1 MNNADYWARRLK
13 IMEDALKNQSYEY
26 VKNLEQQ
33 FDAAIAQIDTQ
44 MRAWYQRFADN
55 NGGISY
61 AEAQKLLTAGEL
73 KEFKWTVQQYIKAG
87 KEHAISGAWAKELEN
102 ASARVHISRLES
114 LKIQLRQQ
122 AEALTQARVK
132 ATTDASALSYT
143 QSYYHTAF
151 EVQRGLG
158 VGWTLQALNTNTVQ
172 KVLSRPWTVDN
183 QTFTARCWTDKT
195 KLVETVNQ
203 ELTRML
209 ATGEAPDKAIAAISK
224 RFNVSKQNAGRVVM
238 TESAYFSS
246 AAQKDCFNELGVE
259 KYRIVGTLD
268 TKTCGI
274 CGDMDGKVFK
284 MSDYRPGSTAPPFHP
299 WCRCCTAPYFD
310 DMEDIGERYS
320 RDPKTGKRKM
330 LPGNIKYNDWAK
342 QYVQP
347 LQNQP
352 KSVIINPIPQK
363 PLTSDADKVQPP
375 APAANNTAVAQGKD
389 LVGEYSPSGNFEHPI
404 EDVIN
409 TQGYD
414 GEARVVPY
422 DEFKQAMQDSGFY
435 GERTYCAPD
444 KATLDQWR
452 QELYSG
458 KWYVDCGTGG
468 HQYGQGMYCAGSWD
482 LSDRQSLGGLGWE
495 MTHYQALGAQRGN
508 PFYYTEGITL
518 DKTAKVLKLPRGRK
532 AEEYISDL
540 YTEAYMRKFA
550 KDTQKQLVEEYISVC
565 EKIRGLTYNEAESTI
580 DALYASR
587 NALGDQLRPLIKR
600 GMNAQTY
607 IKPDGHTGFKD
618 PGVLAAEM
626 GYDVINAEGHG
637 QSGSYTVI
645 LNRTKVI
652 FCEGGSIY
660 GN

>member
-13 IMEDALKNQSYEY
+13 IMEDALKDQSYEY

-132 ATTDASALSYT
+132 ATTDASELSYT

-158 VGWTLQALNTNTVQ
+158 VGWTLQALNSGTVQ

-246 AAQKDCFNELGVE
+246 AAQKDCFNKLGVE
-259 KYRIVGTLD
+259 KYRIIGTLD
-268 TKTCGI
+268 TKTCNI

-299 WCRCCTAPYFD
+299 RCRCCTAPYFD
-310 DMEDIGERYS
+310 DMDGVGERYA
-320 RDPKTGKRKM
+320 RDAKTGERYK
-330 LPGNIKYNDWAK
+330 LPKDTTYNEWK
-342 QYVQP
+342 
-347 LQNQP
+347 
-352 KSVIINPIPQK
+352 
-363 PLTSDADKVQPP
+363 
-375 APAANNTAVAQGKD
+375 
-389 LVGEYSPSGNFEHPI
+389 
-404 EDVIN
+404 
-409 TQGYD
+409 
-414 GEARVVPY
+414 
-422 DEFKQAMQDSGFY
+422 AMQDAAYGSGTVDKLRKIGYNESADKSQFERY
-435 GERTYCAPD
+435 KEWLGSNAPKTFEAFQKLKYDNPELWESYKTLARSKNYLQQKLNYVWNGEKCFIPKHT
-444 KATLDQWR
+444 KFEKVVT
-452 QELYSG
+452 
-458 KWYVDCGTGG
+458 
-468 HQYGQGMYCAGSWD
+468 MAG
-482 LSDRQSLGGLGWE
+482 
-495 MTHYQALGAQRGN
+495 
-508 PFYYTEGITL
+508 
-518 DKTAKVLKLPRGRK
+518 
-532 AEEYISDL
+532 
-540 YTEAYMRKFA
+540 
-550 KDTQKQLVEEYISVC
+550 KDTDTAIRCVDRLVETYGGKADEWQKRAGKVTSDKYIFDLHWYESDGVQY
-565 EKIRGLTYNEAESTI
+565 EVKLKNRKERKRNE
-580 DALYASR
+580 
-587 NALGDQLRPLIKR
+587 N
-600 GMNAQTY
+600 
-607 IKPDGHTGFKD
+607 
-618 PGVLAAEM
+618 
-626 GYDVINAEGHG
+626 
-637 QSGSYTVI
+637 
-645 LNRTKVI
+645 
-652 FCEGGSIY
+652 
-660 GN
+660 

>member
-13 IMEDALKNQSYEY
+13 IMEDALKDQSYEY

-132 ATTDASALSYT
+132 ATTDASELSYT

-158 VGWTLQALNTNTVQ
+158 VGWTLQALNSGTVQ

-183 QTFTARCWTDKT
+183 RTFTARCWTDKT

-259 KYRIVGTLD
+259 KYRIIGTLD
-268 TKTCGI
+268 TKTCNI

-310 DMEDIGERYS
+310 DMDGVGERYA
-320 RDPKTGKRKM
+320 RDAKTGERYK
-330 LPGNIKYNDWAK
+330 LPKDTTYNEWK
-342 QYVQP
+342 
-347 LQNQP
+347 
-352 KSVIINPIPQK
+352 
-363 PLTSDADKVQPP
+363 
-375 APAANNTAVAQGKD
+375 
-389 LVGEYSPSGNFEHPI
+389 
-404 EDVIN
+404 
-409 TQGYD
+409 
-414 GEARVVPY
+414 
-422 DEFKQAMQDSGFY
+422 AMQDAAYGSGTVDKLRKIGYNESADKSQFEAY
-435 GERTYCAPD
+435 KSRLGADAPKTFEAFQKLKYD
-444 KATLDQWR
+444 SPTAYEELCSLYSYKGRVPEATAADYKAYKAIKATGVTGSIRVPPKTIDTAGIAFNDSHAARHGCTLEQAVDYINTAKCSITRKRWDG
-452 QELYSG
+452 YSVNYYSTTG
-458 KWYVDCGTGG
+458 AAYVD
-468 HQYGQGMYCAGSWD
+468 Q
-482 LSDRQSLGGLGWE
+482 E
-495 MTHYQALGAQRGN
+495 
-508 PFYYTEGITL
+508 
-518 DKTAKVLKLPRGRK
+518 
-532 AEEYISDL
+532 
-540 YTEAYMRKFA
+540 
-550 KDTQKQLVEEYISVC
+550 TQKI
-565 EKIRGLTYNEAESTI
+565 K
-580 DALYASR
+580 ASYSS
-587 NALGDQLRPLIKR
+587 ADFDLPTKR
-600 GMNAQTY
+600 IMEVFQ
-607 IKPDGHTGFKD
+607 
-618 PGVLAAEM
+618 
-626 GYDVINAEGHG
+626 
-637 QSGSYTVI
+637 
-645 LNRTKVI
+645 
-652 FCEGGSIY
+652 
-660 GN
+660 

>member
-13 IMEDALKNQSYEY
+13 IMEDALKDQSYEY

-132 ATTDASALSYT
+132 ATTDASELSYT

-158 VGWTLQALNTNTVQ
+158 VGWTLQALNSGTVQ

-209 ATGEAPDKAIAAISK
+209 ATGEAPDKAIVAISK

-259 KYRIVGTLD
+259 KYRIIGTLD
-268 TKTCGI
+268 TKTCNI

-299 WCRCCTAPYFD
+299 WCHCCTAPYFD
-310 DMEDIGERYS
+310 DMDGVGERYA
-320 RDPKTGKRKM
+320 RDAKTGERYK
-330 LPGNIKYNDWAK
+330 LPKDTTYNEWK
-342 QYVQP
+342 
-347 LQNQP
+347 
-352 KSVIINPIPQK
+352 
-363 PLTSDADKVQPP
+363 
-375 APAANNTAVAQGKD
+375 
-389 LVGEYSPSGNFEHPI
+389 
-404 EDVIN
+404 
-409 TQGYD
+409 
-414 GEARVVPY
+414 
-422 DEFKQAMQDSGFY
+422 AMQDAAYGSGTVDKLRKIGYNESADKSQFERY
-435 GERTYCAPD
+435 KALMDDDFPATFEAFQKLKYDNPELRESYKTLARSKNYLQQKLNYVWNGEKRFIPKHT
-444 KATLDQWR
+444 KFEKVIT
-452 QELYSG
+452 
-458 KWYVDCGTGG
+458 
-468 HQYGQGMYCAGSWD
+468 MAG
-482 LSDRQSLGGLGWE
+482 
-495 MTHYQALGAQRGN
+495 
-508 PFYYTEGITL
+508 
-518 DKTAKVLKLPRGRK
+518 
-532 AEEYISDL
+532 
-540 YTEAYMRKFA
+540 
-550 KDTQKQLVEEYISVC
+550 KDTDTAIRCVDRLVETYGGNADEWQKRAGKVTSDKYIFDLHWYESDGVQY
-565 EKIRGLTYNEAESTI
+565 EVKLKNRKERKRNE
-580 DALYASR
+580 
-587 NALGDQLRPLIKR
+587 N
-600 GMNAQTY
+600 
-607 IKPDGHTGFKD
+607 
-618 PGVLAAEM
+618 
-626 GYDVINAEGHG
+626 
-637 QSGSYTVI
+637 
-645 LNRTKVI
+645 
-652 FCEGGSIY
+652 
-660 GN
+660 

>member
-13 IMEDALKNQSYEY
+13 IMEDALKDQSYEY

-132 ATTDASALSYT
+132 ATTDASELSYT

-158 VGWTLQALNTNTVQ
+158 VGWTLQALNSGTVQ

-259 KYRIVGTLD
+259 KYRIIGTLD
-268 TKTCGI
+268 TKTCNI

-310 DMEDIGERYS
+310 DMDGVGERYA
-320 RDPKTGKRKM
+320 RDAKTGERYK
-330 LPGNIKYNDWAK
+330 LPKDTTYNEWK
-342 QYVQP
+342 
-347 LQNQP
+347 
-352 KSVIINPIPQK
+352 
-363 PLTSDADKVQPP
+363 
-375 APAANNTAVAQGKD
+375 
-389 LVGEYSPSGNFEHPI
+389 
-404 EDVIN
+404 
-409 TQGYD
+409 
-414 GEARVVPY
+414 
-422 DEFKQAMQDSGFY
+422 AMQDAAYGSGTVDKLRKIGYNESADKSQFERY
-435 GERTYCAPD
+435 KALMDDDFPAAFEAFQKLKYDNPELWESYKTLARSKNYLQQKLNYVWNGEKCFIPKHTKFEKVVTMA
-444 KATLDQWR
+444 
-452 QELYSG
+452 G
-458 KWYVDCGTGG
+458 KDADTAIRCVD
-468 HQYGQGMYCAGSWD
+468 
-482 LSDRQSLGGLGWE
+482 R
-495 MTHYQALGAQRGN
+495 
-508 PFYYTEGITL
+508 
-518 DKTAKVLKLPRGRK
+518 
-532 AEEYISDL
+532 
-540 YTEAYMRKFA
+540 
-550 KDTQKQLVEEYISVC
+550 LVETYGGKADEWQKRAGKVTSDKYIFDLHWYESDGVQY
-565 EKIRGLTYNEAESTI
+565 EVKLKNRKERKRNE
-580 DALYASR
+580 
-587 NALGDQLRPLIKR
+587 N
-600 GMNAQTY
+600 
-607 IKPDGHTGFKD
+607 
-618 PGVLAAEM
+618 
-626 GYDVINAEGHG
+626 
-637 QSGSYTVI
+637 
-645 LNRTKVI
+645 
-652 FCEGGSIY
+652 
-660 GN
+660 

>member
-13 IMEDALKNQSYEY
+13 IMEDALKDQSYEY

-132 ATTDASALSYT
+132 ATTDASELSYT

-158 VGWTLQALNTNTVQ
+158 VGWTLQALNSGTVQ

-259 KYRIVGTLD
+259 KYRIIGTLD
-268 TKTCGI
+268 TKTCNI

-310 DMEDIGERYS
+310 DMDGVGERYA
-320 RDPKTGKRKM
+320 RDAKTGERYK
-330 LPGNIKYNDWAK
+330 LPKDTTYNEWK
-342 QYVQP
+342 
-347 LQNQP
+347 
-352 KSVIINPIPQK
+352 
-363 PLTSDADKVQPP
+363 
-375 APAANNTAVAQGKD
+375 
-389 LVGEYSPSGNFEHPI
+389 
-404 EDVIN
+404 
-409 TQGYD
+409 
-414 GEARVVPY
+414 
-422 DEFKQAMQDSGFY
+422 AMQDAAYGSGTVDKLRKIGYNESADKSQFERY
-435 GERTYCAPD
+435 KALMDDDFPTTFEAFQKLKYDNPELWESYKTLARSKNYLQQKLNYVWNGEKCFIPKHT
-444 KATLDQWR
+444 KFEKVVT
-452 QELYSG
+452 
-458 KWYVDCGTGG
+458 
-468 HQYGQGMYCAGSWD
+468 MAG
-482 LSDRQSLGGLGWE
+482 
-495 MTHYQALGAQRGN
+495 
-508 PFYYTEGITL
+508 
-518 DKTAKVLKLPRGRK
+518 
-532 AEEYISDL
+532 
-540 YTEAYMRKFA
+540 
-550 KDTQKQLVEEYISVC
+550 KDTDTAIRCVDRLVETYGGKADEWQKRAGKVTSDKYIFDLHWYESDGVQY
-565 EKIRGLTYNEAESTI
+565 EVKLKNRKERKRNE
-580 DALYASR
+580 
-587 NALGDQLRPLIKR
+587 N
-600 GMNAQTY
+600 
-607 IKPDGHTGFKD
+607 
-618 PGVLAAEM
+618 
-626 GYDVINAEGHG
+626 
-637 QSGSYTVI
+637 
-645 LNRTKVI
+645 
-652 FCEGGSIY
+652 
-660 GN
+660 

>member
-13 IMEDALKNQSYEY
+13 IMEDALKDQSYEY

-132 ATTDASALSYT
+132 ATTDASELSYT

-158 VGWTLQALNTNTVQ
+158 VGWTMQALNSGTVQ

-259 KYRIVGTLD
+259 KYRIIGTLD
-268 TKTCGI
+268 TKTCNI

-299 WCRCCTAPYFD
+299 WCRKSSETRNECFQRFVVVLFRAVNVRFALIPAHAPYVVPLERVNDAVKTLAVFFPYKTFVASGIANLFVFGICLFVHPRFGYRSAD
-310 DMEDIGERYS
+310 CVYYKPDGTVQFFLHFFAEDIAHGGEILYRRNVRTVPYG
-320 RDPKTGKRKM
+320 RLFERFCRLLVEFGGKRKQS
-330 LPGNIKYNDWAK
+330 D
-342 QYVQP
+342 
-347 LQNQP
+347 
-352 KSVIINPIPQK
+352 IIVF
-363 PLTSDADKVQPP
+363 T
-375 APAANNTAVAQGKD
+375 
-389 LVGEYSPSGNFEHPI
+389 F
-404 EDVIN
+404 
-409 TQGYD
+409 
-414 GEARVVPY
+414 
-422 DEFKQAMQDSGFY
+422 GFA
-435 GERTYCAPD
+435 C
-444 KATLDQWR
+444 
-452 QELYSG
+452 
-458 KWYVDCGTGG
+458 
-468 HQYGQGMYCAGSWD
+468 
-482 LSDRQSLGGLGWE
+482 
-495 MTHYQALGAQRGN
+495 
-508 PFYYTEGITL
+508 I
-518 DKTAKVLKLPRGRK
+518 
-532 AEEYISDL
+532 
-540 YTEAYMRKFA
+540 
-550 KDTQKQLVEEYISVC
+550 
-565 EKIRGLTYNEAESTI
+565 
-580 DALYASR
+580 
-587 NALGDQLRPLIKR
+587 
-600 GMNAQTY
+600 
-607 IKPDGHTGFKD
+607 
-618 PGVLAAEM
+618 
-626 GYDVINAEGHG
+626 
-637 QSGSYTVI
+637 
-645 LNRTKVI
+645 
-652 FCEGGSIY
+652 
-660 GN
+660 

>member
-13 IMEDALKNQSYEY
+13 IMEDALKDQSYEY

-55 NGGISY
+55 NGITF
-61 AEAQKLLTAGEL
+61 ADAQKLLTTEEL
-73 KEFKWTVQQYIKAG
+73 KEFKWTVQEYIKYG

-102 ASARVHISRLES
+102 ASARVHISRLDS
-114 LKIQLRQQ
+114 LKLQLRQQ
-122 AEALTQARVK
+122 AEALTDARIK
-132 ATTDASALSYT
+132 ATTNASELAYT

-158 VGWTLQALNTNTVQ
+158 VGWTMQALNTETVK

-203 ELTRML
+203 ELTRMI
-209 ATGEAPDKAIAAISK
+209 ATGEAPDKAIDAIAK

-259 KYRIVGTLD
+259 KYRVVGTLD
-268 TKTCGI
+268 NVTCGL

-284 MSDYRPGSTAPPFHP
+284 MSEYQEGSTAPPFHP
-299 WCRCCTAPYFD
+299 WCRCCTAPYFE
-310 DMEDIGERYS
+310 DMEGIGERYS
-320 RDPKTGKRKM
+320 RDPVTGKRKM
-330 LPGNIKYNDWAK
+330 VPKDTKYNDWAK
-342 QYVQP
+342 QYIKP
-347 LQNQP
+347 LQNAP
-352 KSVIINPIPQK
+352 KSVIINPIPKK
-363 PLTSDADKVQPP
+363 PLVSDADKVTPP
-375 APAANNTAVAQGKD
+375 APAANVVVQGNNI
-389 LVGEYSPSGNFEHPI
+389 VGEYQPSGDFEHAI
-404 EDVIN
+404 EDVMH

-414 GEARVVPY
+414 GTPKVVPY
-422 DEFKQAMQDSGFY
+422 DDFKKAMQESGFY

-444 KATLDQWR
+444 KATLDQYR
-452 QELYSG
+452 QELYGS
-458 KWYVDCGTGG
+458 KWYVDCSTGG
-468 HQYGQGMYCAGSWD
+468 AQYGQGMYCAGCWD
-482 LSDRQSLGGLGWE
+482 LSDKQSIGGLGWE
-495 MTHYQALGAQRGN
+495 MSNYQTIGKGRGN
-508 PFYYTEGITL
+508 PLSYTEGLTL
-518 DKTAKVLKLPRGRK
+518 DKTAKVLKLPHGKK

-540 YTEAYMRKFA
+540 YTQAYLKKFA
-550 KDTQKQLVEEYISVC
+550 PAAKQAVVDEYISVC
-565 EKIRGLTYNEAESTI
+565 EKISGLTFKEAESYI
-580 DALYASR
+580 DDLYNARTALS
-587 NALGDQLRPLIKR
+587 DQLRPWIKQ
-600 GMNAQTY
+600 GMNAQSYKTAA
-607 IKPDGHTGFKD
+607 GRTAFKN
-618 PGVLAAEM
+618 PGVLASEM
-626 GYDVINAEGHG
+626 GYDAINAVGHG
-637 QSGSYTVI
+637 ATGSYTVV

>member
-13 IMEDALKNQSYEY
+13 IMEDALKDQSYEY
-26 VKNLEQQ
+26 VKNLERQ

-132 ATTDASALSYT
+132 ATTDASELSYT

-158 VGWTLQALNTNTVQ
+158 VGWTLQALNSGTVQ

-183 QTFTARCWTDKT
+183 RTFTARCWTDKT

-209 ATGEAPDKAIAAISK
+209 ATGEAPDRAIAAISK

-259 KYRIVGTLD
+259 KYRIIGTLD
-268 TKTCGI
+268 TKTCNI

-310 DMEDIGERYS
+310 DMDGVGERYA
-320 RDPKTGKRKM
+320 RDAKTGERYK
-330 LPGNIKYNDWAK
+330 LPKDTTYNEWK
-342 QYVQP
+342 
-347 LQNQP
+347 
-352 KSVIINPIPQK
+352 
-363 PLTSDADKVQPP
+363 
-375 APAANNTAVAQGKD
+375 
-389 LVGEYSPSGNFEHPI
+389 
-404 EDVIN
+404 
-409 TQGYD
+409 
-414 GEARVVPY
+414 
-422 DEFKQAMQDSGFY
+422 AMQDAAYGSGTVDKLRKIGYNESADKSQFEAY
-435 GERTYCAPD
+435 KSRLGADAPKTFEAFQKLKYD
-444 KATLDQWR
+444 SPTAYEELCSLYSYKGRVPEATAADYKAYKAIKATGVTGSIRVPPKTIDTAGIAFNDSHAARHGCTLEQAVDYINTAKCSITRKRWDG
-452 QELYSG
+452 YSVNYYSTTG
-458 KWYVDCGTGG
+458 AAYVD
-468 HQYGQGMYCAGSWD
+468 Q
-482 LSDRQSLGGLGWE
+482 E
-495 MTHYQALGAQRGN
+495 
-508 PFYYTEGITL
+508 
-518 DKTAKVLKLPRGRK
+518 
-532 AEEYISDL
+532 
-540 YTEAYMRKFA
+540 
-550 KDTQKQLVEEYISVC
+550 TQKI
-565 EKIRGLTYNEAESTI
+565 K
-580 DALYASR
+580 ASYSS
-587 NALGDQLRPLIKR
+587 ADFDLPTKR
-600 GMNAQTY
+600 IMEVFQ
-607 IKPDGHTGFKD
+607 
-618 PGVLAAEM
+618 
-626 GYDVINAEGHG
+626 
-637 QSGSYTVI
+637 
-645 LNRTKVI
+645 
-652 FCEGGSIY
+652 
-660 GN
+660 